1 MVTYSDLVF
10 DHITL
15 PMSLLNQG
23 LLRIIRGGWA
33 VEHIAWDRGAQEVL
47 ILASTSGRLK
57 PLEACVWAGTRSAA
71 EAMAQAGVMMG
82 LEKERG

>member
-1 MVTYSDLVF
+1 MSIADLVF

-15 PMSLLNQG
+15 PMALLNQG
-23 LLRIIRGGWA
+23 LARILRGGWA
-33 VEHIAWDRGAQEVL
+33 IEGIAWDRASMEVL
-47 ILASTSGRLK
+47 IIASTSSRLK

-71 EAMAQAGVMMG
+71 EAMVQAGVIMR